1 MTERRVILKVQ
12 GDLKTYFF
20 TFDGV
25 AKAVDGLNFEIAE
38 GETFGLVGETGCG
51 KSVTALSVLR
61 LVDPPGKIVS
71 GEILFEGE
79 DLLRVKEKEMQQVRG
94 NKIGMIFQ
102 DPMSSLNP
110 VMTVGFQLKESI
122 RLHQRVGEKKAERL
136 AIEMLGKVRIPDPLK
151 VMKRF
156 PHELSGGMQQRVMI
170 GIALCC
176 HPKLIIADE
185 PTTALDVTIQAQ
197 ILRLIRDLKQDC
209 RSSMLMITHNLG
221 LVSKYCDRIGV
232 MYAGNLVEVCDV
244 SKVFSEPLHPYTKG
258 LLEAIPKV
266 NVERETLPVIP
277 GRIPDIIHPPGGCK
291 FHPRC
296 KEVGPR
302 CSEEKPPLV
311 ETKPGHWVACVHVGL
326 HGRVLR

>member
-1 MTERRVILKVQ
+1 MTERRTVLKVQ

-25 AKAVDGLNFEIAE
+25 AKAVDGVNFEIAE

-61 LVDPPGKIVS
+61 LVDPPGRIVS
-71 GEILFEGE
+71 GQILFEGQ
-79 DLLRVKEKEMQQVRG
+79 DLLQIKEKEMQQVRG
-94 NKIGMIFQ
+94 NKIGMVFQ

-110 VMTVGFQLKESI
+110 VMTIGFQLKESI
-122 RLHQRVGEKKAERL
+122 RVHQGLGDRKAGIL
-136 AIEMLGKVRIPDPLK
+136 ATEILEQVRIPEPSK
-151 VMKRF
+151 VMRRF

-170 GIALCC
+170 GMALCC

-197 ILRLIRDLKQDC
+197 ILRLIRDLKQQFH
-209 RSSMLMITHNLG
+209 SSMLMITHNLG
-221 LVSKYCDRIGV
+221 LVSRYCDRVGV
-232 MYAGNLVEVCDV
+232 MYAGNLVEVCGV
-244 SKVFSEPLHPYTKG
+244 SSVFSEPLHPYTKG

-266 NVERETLPVIP
+266 RLDRETLPVIP
-277 GRIPDIIHPPGGCK
+277 GRIPDIIHPPQGCK

-296 KEVGPR
+296 SEVLPR
-302 CSEEKPPLV
+302 CLEEKPRLV
-311 ETKPGHWVACVHVGL
+311 EARPGHWVACFHSSVEQ
-326 HGRVLR
+326 RC

>member
-1 MTERRVILKVQ
+1 MTERRVILKIQ
-12 GDLKTYFF
+12 EDLKTYFF

-25 AKAVDGLNFEIAE
+25 AKAVDGVNFEIAE

-71 GEILFEGE
+71 GEILFAGE
-79 DLLRVKEKEMQQVRG
+79 DLLKMKAREMREVRG

-110 VMTVGFQLKESI
+110 VMTVGFQLEESI
-122 RLHQRVGEKKAERL
+122 RLHKGVREKKAGQL
-136 AIEMLGKVRIPDPLK
+136 AIEMLEQVRIPDPSR

-197 ILRLIRDLKQDC
+197 ILRLIRDLKHDFG
-209 RSSMLMITHNLG
+209 SSMLMITHNLG
-221 LVSKYCDRIGV
+221 LVSKYCDRVGV
-232 MYAGNLVEVCDV
+232 MYAGSLVEVCDV
-244 SKVFSEPLHPYTKG
+244 SSIFSEPLHPYTKG
-258 LLEAIPKV
+258 LIEAIPKV
-266 NVERETLPVIP
+266 NVERETLPVIS
-277 GRIPDIIHPPGGCK
+277 GRIPDIIHPPPGCK

-296 KEVGPR
+296 QEVSPR
-302 CSEEKPPLV
+302 CSEEKPKLL
-311 ETKPGHWVACVHVGL
+311 EATPGHWVACVHLGFNE
-326 HGRVLR
+326 RVLK

>member
-1 MTERRVILKVQ
+1 VTEREIVLKVQ

-25 AKAVDGLNFEIAE
+25 ARAVDGVNFEIAE

-51 KSVTALSVLR
+51 KSVTALSLLR
-61 LVDPPGKIVS
+61 LVDPPGRTVS
-71 GEILFEGE
+71 GEVLFEGK
-79 DLLRVKEKEMQQVRG
+79 DLLEIKEKEMRQVRG

-110 VMTVGFQLKESI
+110 VMTIGFQLKESI
-122 RLHQRVGEKKAERL
+122 QVHQGAGDRQAAIL
-136 AIEMLGKVRIPDPLK
+136 AAEMLEQVRIPEPSK
-151 VMKRF
+151 AMKRF

-176 HPKLIIADE
+176 RPKLIIADE

-197 ILRLIRDLKQDC
+197 ILGLIRNLKQKF

-221 LVSKYCDRIGV
+221 LVSRYCDRVGV
-232 MYAGNLVEVCDV
+232 MYAGNLVEMCEV
-244 SKVFSEPLHPYTKG
+244 SRIFSEPLHPYTKG

-266 NVERETLPVIP
+266 KLERETLPVIP
-277 GRIPDIIHPPGGCK
+277 GRIPDVIHPPPGCK

-296 KEVGPR
+296 AEVIPQ
-302 CSEEKPPLV
+302 CIEEKPRLL
-311 ETKPGHWVACVHVGL
+311 EARPGHWVACFKSAPEQGC
-326 HGRVLR
+326 

>member
-1 MTERRVILKVQ
+1 MIERRVVLKIQ

-25 AKAVDGLNFEIAE
+25 GKAVDGVNFEIAE

-51 KSVTALSVLR
+51 KSVTALSILR
-61 LVDPPGKIVS
+61 LVDPPGRIVS
-71 GEILFEGE
+71 GEILFEGKN
-79 DLLRVKEKEMQQVRG
+79 LLRLKEREMQQVRG

-102 DPMSSLNP
+102 DPTSSLNP

-122 RLHQRVGEKKAERL
+122 RLHQGVREKKAEGL
-136 AIEMLGKVRIPDPLK
+136 AIEMLEQVRIPEPSGL
-151 VMKRF
+151 MKRF

-197 ILRLIRDLKQDC
+197 ILRLIRDLKHEFK
-209 RSSMLMITHNLG
+209 SSMLMITHNLG
-221 LVSKYCDRIGV
+221 LVSKYCDRVGV

-244 SKVFSEPLHPYTKG
+244 SSVFSEPLHPYTRG

-266 NVERETLPVIP
+266 KVERDTLPVIP
-277 GRIPDIIHPPGGCK
+277 GRIPDIIHSPPGCK

-296 KEVGPR
+296 GEASAR
-302 CSEEKPPLV
+302 CSEEKLPLL
-311 ETKPGHWVACVHVGL
+311 EIKPGHWAACVN
-326 HGRVLR
+326 LRRA

>member
-1 MTERRVILKVQ
+1 MIERRVVLKIQ

-25 AKAVDGLNFEIAE
+25 GKAVDGVNFEIAE

-51 KSVTALSVLR
+51 KSVTALSILR
-61 LVDPPGKIVS
+61 LVDPPGRIVS
-71 GEILFEGE
+71 GEILFEGKN
-79 DLLRVKEKEMQQVRG
+79 LLRLKEREMQQVRG

-102 DPMSSLNP
+102 DPTSSLNP

-122 RLHQRVGEKKAERL
+122 RLHQGVREKKAEGL
-136 AIEMLGKVRIPDPLK
+136 AIEMLEQVRIPEPSGL
-151 VMKRF
+151 MKRF

-197 ILRLIRDLKQDC
+197 ILRLIRDLKHEFK
-209 RSSMLMITHNLG
+209 SSMLMITHNLG
-221 LVSKYCDRIGV
+221 LVSKYCDRVGV

-244 SKVFSEPLHPYTKG
+244 SSVFSEPLHPYTRG

-266 NVERETLPVIP
+266 KVERDTLPVIP
-277 GRIPDIIHPPGGCK
+277 GRIPDIIHSPPGCK

-296 KEVGPR
+296 GEASAR
-302 CSEEKPPLV
+302 CSEEKLPLL
-311 ETKPGHWVACVHVGL
+311 EIKPGHWAACVN
-326 HGRVLR
+326 LRRT

>member
-1 MTERRVILKVQ
+1 MTERRVILKIQ
-12 GDLKTYFF
+12 EDLKTYFF

-25 AKAVDGLNFEIAE
+25 AKAVDGVNFEIAE

-79 DLLRVKEKEMQQVRG
+79 DLLKMKAREMREVRG

-110 VMTVGFQLKESI
+110 VMTVGFQLEESI
-122 RLHQRVGEKKAERL
+122 RLHKGVREKKAGQL
-136 AIEMLGKVRIPDPLK
+136 AIEMLEQVRIPDPSR

-197 ILRLIRDLKQDC
+197 ILRLIRDLKHDFG
-209 RSSMLMITHNLG
+209 SSMLMITHNLG
-221 LVSKYCDRIGV
+221 LVSKYCDRVGV
-232 MYAGNLVEVCDV
+232 MYAGSLVEVCDV
-244 SKVFSEPLHPYTKG
+244 SSIFSEPLHPYTKG
-258 LLEAIPKV
+258 LIEAIPKV
-266 NVERETLPVIP
+266 NVERETLPVIS
-277 GRIPDIIHPPGGCK
+277 GRIPDIIHPPPGCK

-296 KEVGPR
+296 QEVSPR
-302 CSEEKPPLV
+302 CSEEKPKLL
-311 ETKPGHWVACVHVGL
+311 EATPGHWVACVHLGFNE
-326 HGRVLR
+326 RVLK

>member
-1 MTERRVILKVQ
+1 MIERRRILKIQ
-12 GDLKTYFF
+12 GDLRTYFF

-25 AKAVDGLNFEIAE
+25 AKAVDGINFEIAE

-61 LVDPPGKIVS
+61 LVDPPGRIVS

-79 DLLRVKEKEMQQVRG
+79 DLLRLKEKEMQQVRG

-122 RLHQRVGEKKAERL
+122 RLHKRVGEKRAEGL
-136 AIEMLGKVRIPDPLK
+136 AIEMLGKVRIPDPSRI
-151 VMKRF
+151 MTRF

-197 ILRLIRDLKQDC
+197 ILRLIRDLKQDFG
-209 RSSMLMITHNLG
+209 SSMLMITHHLG
-221 LVSKYCDRIGV
+221 LVSKYCDRVGV
-232 MYAGNLVEVCDV
+232 MYAGNLVEVCNVAD
-244 SKVFSEPLHPYTKG
+244 VFSEPLHPYTKG
-258 LLEAIPKV
+258 LLEAIPRV
-266 NVERETLPVIP
+266 NIERDALPVIP
-277 GRIPDIIHPPGGCK
+277 GRIPDIISPPTGCK

-296 KEVGPR
+296 KVSGPR
-302 CSEEKPPLV
+302 CPEEKPRLEEV
-311 ETKPGHWVACVHVGL
+311 KSGHWVACVHGGL
-326 HGRVLR
+326 NKRLSR

>member
-1 MTERRVILKVQ
+1 MAERRVILKIQ

-25 AKAVDGLNFEIAE
+25 AKAVDGVNFEIAE

-61 LVDPPGKIVS
+61 LVDPPGRTVS

-102 DPMSSLNP
+102 DPISSLNP
-110 VMTVGFQLKESI
+110 VMTAGFQLKESI
-122 RLHQRVGEKKAERL
+122 RLHKGVREKKAECL
-136 AIEMLGKVRIPDPLK
+136 AIEMMEQVRIPDPSK
-151 VMKRF
+151 VMKRY
-156 PHELSGGMQQRVMI
+156 PHELSGGMQQRIMI

-197 ILRLIRDLKQDC
+197 ILRLIRDLKHDFG
-209 RSSMLMITHNLG
+209 SSMLMITHNLG
-221 LVSKYCDRIGV
+221 LVSKYCDRVGV
-232 MYAGNLVEVCDV
+232 MYAGSLVEVCEV
-244 SKVFSEPLHPYTKG
+244 SDVFSEPLHPYTKG
-258 LLEAIPKV
+258 LIEAIPKV
-266 NVERETLPVIP
+266 NVERETLPVIQ

-311 ETKPGHWVACVHVGL
+311 EIKPGHWVACVHVGL

>member
-1 MTERRVILKVQ
+1 MTEKRAILKIQ

-25 AKAVDGLNFEIAE
+25 AKAVDGVNFEIAE

-61 LVDPPGKIVS
+61 LVDPPGRTVS

-79 DLLRVKEKEMQQVRG
+79 DLLRVKEMEMQQVRG

-102 DPMSSLNP
+102 DPMSALNP

-122 RLHQRVGEKKAERL
+122 RLHKRVGEKKVERL
-136 AIEMLGKVRIPDPLK
+136 AIEMLEKVRIPDPSK
-151 VMKRF
+151 AMKRF

-197 ILRLIRDLKQDC
+197 ILRLIRDLKQDY

-221 LVSKYCDRIGV
+221 LVSKYCDRVGV
-232 MYAGNLVEVCDV
+232 MYAGSLVEVCRV
-244 SKVFSEPLHPYTKG
+244 SDIFSEPLHPYTKG

-302 CSEEKPPLV
+302 CSEEKPHLV

-326 HGRVLR
+326 Q

>member
-1 MTERRVILKVQ
+1 MAERRVILKIQ

-25 AKAVDGLNFEIAE
+25 AKAVDGVNFEIAE

-61 LVDPPGKIVS
+61 LVDPPGRTVS

-102 DPMSSLNP
+102 DPISSLNP
-110 VMTVGFQLKESI
+110 VMTAGFQLKESI
-122 RLHQRVGEKKAERL
+122 RLHKGVREKKAERL
-136 AIEMLGKVRIPDPLK
+136 AIEMMEQVRIPDPSK

-156 PHELSGGMQQRVMI
+156 PHELSGGMQQRIMI

-197 ILRLIRDLKQDC
+197 ILRLIRDLKHDF

-221 LVSKYCDRIGV
+221 LVSKYCDRVGV
-232 MYAGNLVEVCDV
+232 MYAGSLVEVCEV
-244 SKVFSEPLHPYTKG
+244 SDVFSEPLHPYTKG

-277 GRIPDIIHPPGGCK
+277 GRIPDIIHPPTGCK

-302 CSEEKPPLV
+302 CSEEKPPASWRQSRAIGWRV
-311 ETKPGHWVACVHVGL
+311 FMWGL
-326 HGRVLR
+326 TEGF

>member
-1 MTERRVILKVQ
+1 VILKIQ

-61 LVDPPGKIVS
+61 LVDPPGRIVS

-79 DLLRVKEKEMQQVRG
+79 DLLRVKEKEMRQVRG

-102 DPMSSLNP
+102 DPISSLNP

-122 RLHQRVGEKKAERL
+122 RLHKGVREKKAERL
-136 AIEMLGKVRIPDPLK
+136 AIEMLEQVRIPDSSK

-156 PHELSGGMQQRVMI
+156 PHELSGGMQQRIMI

-197 ILRLIRDLKQDC
+197 ILRLIRDLKQDF

-221 LVSKYCDRIGV
+221 LVSKYCDRVGV
-232 MYAGNLVEVCDV
+232 MYAGSLVEVCEVVD
-244 SKVFSEPLHPYTKG
+244 VFSEPLHPYTKG
-258 LLEAIPKV
+258 LIEAIPRV

-311 ETKPGHWVACVHVGL
+311 ETMAGHWVACVHAGL
-326 HGRVLR
+326 HGKILK

>member
-12 GDLKTYFF
+12 QDLKTHFF

-25 AKAVDGLNFEIAE
+25 AKAVDGVNFEIAE

-61 LVDPPGKIVS
+61 LVDPPGRIVS

-79 DLLRVKEKEMQQVRG
+79 DLLRMSEKEMQQVRG

-110 VMTVGFQLKESI
+110 LLTVGFQLKESI
-122 RLHQRVGEKKAERL
+122 KLHRRVSEKKAERL
-136 AIEMLGKVRIPDPLK
+136 AIEMLGQVRIPEPSR
-151 VMKRF
+151 VMRRF

-176 HPKLIIADE
+176 GPKLIIADE

-197 ILRLIRDLKQDC
+197 ILRLIRDLKHDFN
-209 RSSMLMITHNLG
+209 SSMLMITHNLG
-221 LVSKYCDRIGV
+221 LVSKYCDRVGV
-232 MYAGNLVEVCDV
+232 MYAGNLVEVCDAARI
-244 SKVFSEPLHPYTKG
+244 FSEPLHSYTKG

-266 NVERETLPVIP
+266 NEPQDTLPIIA
-277 GRIPDIIHPPGGCK
+277 GRIPDIIHPPPGCK

-296 KEVGPR
+296 KEVRPG
-302 CSEEKPPLV
+302 CSGERPQLKQV
-311 ETKPGHWVACVHVGL
+311 KPGHWVACVNTG
-326 HGRVLR
+326 GPEGFCE

>member
-1 MTERRVILKVQ
+1 MTERRVILKIQ
-12 GDLKTYFF
+12 EDLKTYFF

-25 AKAVDGLNFEIAE
+25 AKAVDGVNFEIAE

-79 DLLRVKEKEMQQVRG
+79 DLLKMKAREMREVRG

-110 VMTVGFQLKESI
+110 VMTVGFQLEESI
-122 RLHQRVGEKKAERL
+122 RLHKGVREKKAEQL
-136 AIEMLGKVRIPDPLK
+136 AIEMLEQVRIPDPSR

-197 ILRLIRDLKQDC
+197 ILRLIRDLKHDFG
-209 RSSMLMITHNLG
+209 SSMLMITHNLG
-221 LVSKYCDRIGV
+221 LVSKYCDQVGV
-232 MYAGNLVEVCDV
+232 MYAGSLVEVCDV
-244 SKVFSEPLHPYTKG
+244 SSIFSEPLHPYTKG
-258 LLEAIPKV
+258 LIEAIPKV
-266 NVERETLPVIP
+266 NVERETLPVIS
-277 GRIPDIIHPPGGCK
+277 GRIPDIIHPPPGCK

-296 KEVGPR
+296 QEVSPC
-302 CSEEKPPLV
+302 CSEEKPKLL
-311 ETKPGHWVACVHVGL
+311 EATPGHWVACVHLGFNE
-326 HGRVLR
+326 RVLK

>member
-1 MTERRVILKVQ
+1 VNERRVILKIQ

-25 AKAVDGLNFEIAE
+25 AKAVDGVNFEIAE

-61 LVDPPGKIVS
+61 LVDPPGRIVS
-71 GEILFEGE
+71 GEILFEGK
-79 DLLRVKEKEMQQVRG
+79 DLLRMKEREMQKVRG
-94 NKIGMIFQ
+94 DKIGMIFQ

-122 RLHQRVGEKKAERL
+122 RLHKGLREKKAERL
-136 AIEMLGKVRIPDPLK
+136 AIEMLEQVRIPDPSK

-197 ILRLIRDLKQDC
+197 ILRLIRDLKHDFG
-209 RSSMLMITHNLG
+209 SSMLMITHNLG
-221 LVSKYCDRIGV
+221 LVSKYCDRVGV
-232 MYAGNLVEVCDV
+232 MYAGSLVEVCDV
-244 SKVFSEPLHPYTKG
+244 SEVFSEPSHPYTKG
-258 LLEAIPKV
+258 LIEAIPRV
-266 NVERETLPVIP
+266 NAERETLPVIA
-277 GRIPDIIHPPGGCK
+277 GRIPDIINPPPGCK

-296 KEVGPR
+296 KEAGPR
-302 CSEEKPPLV
+302 CSEEKPRLL
-311 ETKPGHWVACVHVGL
+311 EAKPGHWVACVHAGL
-326 HGRVLR
+326 H

>member
-1 MTERRVILKVQ
+1 VTERRVILKIQ

-25 AKAVDGLNFEIAE
+25 AKAVDGVNFEIAE

-61 LVDPPGKIVS
+61 LVDPPGRTVS

-102 DPMSSLNP
+102 DPISSLNP
-110 VMTVGFQLKESI
+110 VMTAGFQLKESI
-122 RLHQRVGEKKAERL
+122 RLHKGVREKKAECL
-136 AIEMLGKVRIPDPLK
+136 AIEMMEQVRIPDPSK
-151 VMKRF
+151 VMKRY
-156 PHELSGGMQQRVMI
+156 PHELSGGMQQRIMI

-197 ILRLIRDLKQDC
+197 ILRLIRDLKHDF

-221 LVSKYCDRIGV
+221 LVSKYCDRVGV
-232 MYAGNLVEVCDV
+232 MYAGSLVEVCEV
-244 SKVFSEPLHPYTKG
+244 SDVFSEPLHPYTKG
-258 LLEAIPKV
+258 LIEAIPKV

-311 ETKPGHWVACVHVGL
+311 ERKPGHWVACVHVGL

>member
-1 MTERRVILKVQ
+1 MTEREIVLKVQ

-25 AKAVDGLNFEIAE
+25 ARAVDGVNFEIAE

-51 KSVTALSVLR
+51 KSVTALSLLR
-61 LVDPPGKIVS
+61 LVDPPGRTVS
-71 GEILFEGE
+71 GEVLFEGK
-79 DLLRVKEKEMQQVRG
+79 DLLEIKEKEMRQVRG

-110 VMTVGFQLKESI
+110 VMTIGFQLKESI
-122 RLHQRVGEKKAERL
+122 QVHQGAGDRQAAIL
-136 AIEMLGKVRIPDPLK
+136 AAEMLEQVRIPEPSK
-151 VMKRF
+151 AMKRF

-176 HPKLIIADE
+176 RPKLIIADE

-197 ILRLIRDLKQDC
+197 ILGLIRNLKQKF

-221 LVSKYCDRIGV
+221 LVSRYCDRVGV
-232 MYAGNLVEVCDV
+232 MYAGNLVEMCEV
-244 SKVFSEPLHPYTKG
+244 SRIFSEPLHPYTKG

-266 NVERETLPVIP
+266 KLERETLPVIP
-277 GRIPDIIHPPGGCK
+277 GRIPDVIHPPPGCK

-296 KEVGPR
+296 AEVIPQ
-302 CSEEKPPLV
+302 CIEEKPRLL
-311 ETKPGHWVACVHVGL
+311 EARPGHWVACFKSAPEQGC
-326 HGRVLR
+326 

>member
-1 MTERRVILKVQ
+1 MNERRVILKIQ

-25 AKAVDGLNFEIAE
+25 AKAVDGVNFEIAE

-61 LVDPPGKIVS
+61 LVDPPGRIVS
-71 GEILFEGE
+71 GEILFEGK
-79 DLLRVKEKEMQQVRG
+79 DLLRMKEREMQKVRG
-94 NKIGMIFQ
+94 DKIGMIFQ

-122 RLHQRVGEKKAERL
+122 RLHKGLREKKAERL
-136 AIEMLGKVRIPDPLK
+136 AIEMLEQVRIPDPSK
-151 VMKRF
+151 VTKRF

-197 ILRLIRDLKQDC
+197 ILRLIRDLKHDFG
-209 RSSMLMITHNLG
+209 SSMLMITHNLG
-221 LVSKYCDRIGV
+221 LVSKYCDRVGV
-232 MYAGNLVEVCDV
+232 MYAGSLVEVCDV
-244 SKVFSEPLHPYTKG
+244 SEVFSEPSHPYTKG
-258 LLEAIPKV
+258 LIEAIPRV
-266 NVERETLPVIP
+266 NAERETLPVIA
-277 GRIPDIIHPPGGCK
+277 GRIPDIINPPPGCK

-296 KEVGPR
+296 KEAGPR
-302 CSEEKPPLV
+302 CSEEKPRLL
-311 ETKPGHWVACVHVGL
+311 EAKPGHWVACVHAGL
-326 HGRVLR
+326 H

>member
-1 MTERRVILKVQ
+1 MAERRVILKIR

-25 AKAVDGLNFEIAE
+25 AKAVDGVNFEIAE

-61 LVDPPGKIVS
+61 LVDPPGRIVS

-79 DLLRVKEKEMQQVRG
+79 DLLKKKEREMREVRG
-94 NKIGMIFQ
+94 DKIGMIFQ

-122 RLHQRVGEKKAERL
+122 KLHKGLREKKAELL
-136 AIEMLGKVRIPDPLK
+136 AMEMLEQVRIPEPSK
-151 VMKRF
+151 VMRRF

-197 ILRLIRDLKQDC
+197 ILRLIRDLKHDFG
-209 RSSMLMITHNLG
+209 SSMLMITHNLG
-221 LVSKYCDRIGV
+221 LVSKYCDRVGV
-232 MYAGNLVEVCDV
+232 MYAGSLVEVCDV
-244 SKVFSEPLHPYTKG
+244 STIFSEPLHPYTRG
-258 LLEAIPKV
+258 LIEAIPKV
-266 NVERETLPVIP
+266 NAEREALPVIP
-277 GRIPDIIHPPGGCK
+277 GRIPDIILPPPGCK

-296 KEVGPR
+296 REAGPG
-302 CSEEKPPLV
+302 CPEERPPLRQV
-311 ETKPGHWVACVHVGL
+311 KPDHWVACVNYGVE
-326 HGRVLR
+326 

>member
-1 MTERRVILKVQ
+1 MTDRRTVLKVQ

-25 AKAVDGLNFEIAE
+25 AKAVDGVNFEIAE

-61 LVDPPGKIVS
+61 LVDPPGEIVS
-71 GEILFEGE
+71 GEVLFEGR
-79 DLLRVKEKEMQQVRG
+79 DLLQIREKEMQQVRG

-110 VMTVGFQLKESI
+110 VMTIGFQLKESI
-122 RLHQRVGEKKAERL
+122 RVHQGIGDRKAADL
-136 AIEMLGKVRIPDPLK
+136 AAEMLERVRIPEPPK

-170 GIALCC
+170 GTALCC

-197 ILRLIRDLKQDC
+197 ILRLIRDLKEQF

-221 LVSKYCDRIGV
+221 LVSRYCDRVGV
-232 MYAGNLVEVCDV
+232 MYAGNLVEVCAV
-244 SKVFSEPLHPYTKG
+244 STIFSEPLHPYAKG
-258 LLEAIPKV
+258 LLEAIPRV
-266 NVERETLPVIP
+266 RLDREILPVIR
-277 GRIPDIIHPPGGCK
+277 GRIPDIIHPPSGCK

-296 KEVGPR
+296 SEAVPR
-302 CSEEKPPLV
+302 CLEEKPPLV
-311 ETKPGHWVACVHVGL
+311 EERPGHWVACFKVPFEQ
-326 HGRVLR
+326 RC

>member
-1 MTERRVILKVQ
+1 MTERRVILKIQ
-12 GDLKTYFF
+12 EDLKTYFF

-25 AKAVDGLNFEIAE
+25 AKAVDGVNFEIAE

-71 GEILFEGE
+71 GEILFAGE
-79 DLLRVKEKEMQQVRG
+79 DLLKMKAREMREVRG

-110 VMTVGFQLKESI
+110 VMTVGFQLEESI
-122 RLHQRVGEKKAERL
+122 RLHKGVREKKAGQL
-136 AIEMLGKVRIPDPLK
+136 AIEMLEQVRIPDPSR

-176 HPKLIIADE
+176 HPRLIIADE

-197 ILRLIRDLKQDC
+197 ILRLICDLKHDFG
-209 RSSMLMITHNLG
+209 SSMLMITHNLG
-221 LVSKYCDRIGV
+221 LVSKYCDRVGV
-232 MYAGNLVEVCDV
+232 MYAGSLVEVCDV
-244 SKVFSEPLHPYTKG
+244 SSIFSEPLHPYTKG
-258 LLEAIPKV
+258 LIEAIPKV
-266 NVERETLPVIP
+266 NVERETLPVIS
-277 GRIPDIIHPPGGCK
+277 GRIPDIIHPPPGCK

-296 KEVGPR
+296 QAVSPR
-302 CSEEKPPLV
+302 CSEEKPKLL
-311 ETKPGHWVACVHVGL
+311 EATPGHWVACVHLGFNE
-326 HGRVLR
+326 RVLK

>member
-1 MTERRVILKVQ
+1 VTEKRTVLKVQ

-25 AKAVDGLNFEIAE
+25 AKAVDGVNFEIAE
-38 GETFGLVGETGCG
+38 GETCGLVGETGCG
-51 KSVTALSVLR
+51 KSVTALSLLR
-61 LVDPPGKIVS
+61 LVDPPGRIVS

-79 DLLRVKEKEMQQVRG
+79 DLLQIKEKEMQQIRG

-122 RLHQRVGEKKAERL
+122 RVHKGVGEKKAGIL
-136 AIEMLGKVRIPDPLK
+136 AAEMLEQVRIPEPLR

-156 PHELSGGMQQRVMI
+156 SHELSGGMQQRVMI
-170 GIALCC
+170 GMALCC

-197 ILRLIRDLKQDC
+197 ILRLIRDLKHEFH
-209 RSSMLMITHNLG
+209 SSMLMITHNLG
-221 LVSKYCDRIGV
+221 LVSRYCDRVGV
-232 MYAGNLVEVCDV
+232 MYAGNIVEMCEV
-244 SKVFSEPLHPYTKG
+244 SSIFSEPLHPYTKG
-258 LLEAIPKV
+258 LLDAIPKV
-266 NVERETLPVIP
+266 KLERETLPVIP
-277 GRIPDIIHPPGGCK
+277 GRIPDIIHPPPGCK

-296 KEVGPR
+296 AEVGPR
-302 CSEEKPPLV
+302 CFKEKPQLI
-311 ETKPGHWVACVHVGL
+311 EAKPSHWVACVKD
-326 HGRVLR
+326 VL

>member
-1 MTERRVILKVQ
+1 MTNGRTILKIR

-25 AKAVDGLNFEIAE
+25 AKAVDGVNFEIAE

-61 LVDPPGKIVS
+61 LVDPPGRVVS

-79 DLLRVKEKEMQQVRG
+79 DLLKMKDQEMQQVRG

-110 VMTVGFQLKESI
+110 VMTVGFQLKEPI
-122 RLHQRVGEKKAERL
+122 RLHQRIGEGKADRL
-136 AIEMLGKVRIPDPLK
+136 ATEILEQVRIPEPSRI
-151 VMKRF
+151 MKRY

-170 GIALCC
+170 AIALCC

-197 ILRLIRDLKQDC
+197 ILRLIRDLKRDFE
-209 RSSMLMITHNLG
+209 SSMLMITHNLG
-221 LVSKYCDRIGV
+221 LVSKCCDRVGV

-244 SKVFSEPLHPYTKG
+244 SNVFSEPLHPYTRG
-258 LLEAIPKV
+258 LIEAIPKV
-266 NVERETLPVIP
+266 NADRETLPVIP
-277 GRIPDIIHPPGGCK
+277 GRIPDIINPPRGCK

-296 KEVGPR
+296 GEVGPG
-302 CSEEKPPLV
+302 CLEEKPELQEV
-311 ETKPGHWVACVHVGL
+311 KPHHWVACA
-326 HGRVLR
+326 RVRPNEGFVK

>member
-1 MTERRVILKVQ
+1 VDERRGILKIQ
-12 GDLKTYFF
+12 GDLRTYFF

-25 AKAVDGLNFEIAE
+25 AKAVDGVNFEIAE

-61 LVDPPGKIVS
+61 LVDPPGRIVS

-79 DLLRVKEKEMQQVRG
+79 DLLRVKEKEMQRVRG

-122 RLHQRVGEKKAERL
+122 RLHKRVGERRAEDL
-136 AIEMLGKVRIPDPLK
+136 AIEMLGKVRIPDPSK

-176 HPKLIIADE
+176 QPKLIIADE

-197 ILRLIRDLKQDC
+197 ILRLIRDLKQDF
-209 RSSMLMITHNLG
+209 RSSMLMITHHLG
-221 LVSKYCDRIGV
+221 LVSKYCDRVGV
-232 MYAGNLVEVCDV
+232 MYAGNLVEVC
-244 SKVFSEPLHPYTKG
+244 SASNVFSEPLHPYTKG
-258 LLEAIPKV
+258 LLEAIPRV
-266 NVERETLPVIP
+266 NVERDTLPVIP
-277 GRIPDIIHPPGGCK
+277 GRIPDIIHPPTGCK

-296 KEVGPR
+296 KASGPR

-311 ETKPGHWVACVHVGL
+311 EVKPGHWVACIHEGPN
-326 HGRVLR
+326 GGFSR